1 VKSDEPHDAARREA
15 IRRLLVLAPVLAC
28 GFGAATDVTTA
39 ITTDDIS
46 LRARKLHFSSL
57 VIDTHADTTQRFLGG
72 QFAADGSFHSDLEFD
87 FAARDARG
95 SVDIPRMRE
104 GGLGAIFFS
113 IWIPSKI
120 KGPLAVARA
129 LEQIAAVHDQVRR
142 HPADLAFATTASEIR
157 AAHAQGKI
165 AALIGIEGGHMI
177 NSDLGVL
184 RHFAALGARYM
195 TLTHTGNVEWADSS
209 GATPVHHGLTPFGR
223 EVIHEMNRLGMMV
236 DISHVSDKT
245 FYDVLAIS
253 EAPLLA
259 SHSSCRAICDAPRN
273 MSDDMIKALAAKG
286 GVIQINYH
294 VAFLSQEFRDA
305 ENKDPQINKAIEAEV
320 LKLCGDNEACELIE
334 GDRFTRESVR
344 QGKLPRV
351 DWSKIVEHIDHA
363 VQLVGAEHVGLGSD
377 FDGAN
382 MPYGM
387 EDVTQIPKIT
397 EALLRK
403 GYSEDDVKKI
413 LGENTLRVMAEVE
426 RIGHAQTAAPQ

>member
-1 VKSDEPHDAARREA
+1 MLWSLPGLAGGLGAFSEAQALLPVRFCAAPPVTPDE
-15 IRRLLVLAPVLAC
+15 LSV
-28 GFGAATDVTTA
+28 
-39 ITTDDIS
+39 
-46 LRARKLHFSSL
+46 RARKLHFSSL

-72 QFAADGSFHSDLEFD
+72 NFAADGSFRSDLKFD

-120 KGPLAVARA
+120 KGPIAVKRA
-129 LEQIAAVHDQVRR
+129 LEQIAAVHEQVRL

-157 AAHAQGKI
+157 AAHQQGKI
-165 AALIGIEGGHMI
+165 AALIGVEGGHMI

-184 RHFAALGARYM
+184 REFAAQGARYM
-195 TLTHTGNVEWADSS
+195 TLTHSGNTEWADAS
-209 GATPVHHGLTPFGR
+209 GVAPAHHGLTPFGR

-245 FYDVLAIS
+245 FRDVLAIS
-253 EAPLLA
+253 EAPLIA

-273 MSDDMIKALAAKG
+273 MSDAMIQALAAKR
-286 GVIQINYH
+286 GVIEINYH

-305 ENKDPQINKAIEAEV
+305 ERRDPQINKSIEADV
-320 LKLCGDNEACELIE
+320 HRLCGEHEACELIE
-334 GDRFTRESVR
+334 GDRITREFVER
-344 QGKLPRV
+344 GKLPRV
-351 DWSKIVEHIDHA
+351 DWSKIIEHIDHA
-363 VQLVGAEHVGLGSD
+363 VKLVGAEHVGLGSD

-387 EDVTQIPKIT
+387 EDAGQLPKIT
-397 EALLRK
+397 EALLHR
-403 GYSEDDVKKI
+403 GYSEDDVRKI
-413 LGENTLRVMAEVE
+413 LGENTLRLMAEVE
-426 RIGHAQTAAPQ
+426 RVSQATSSEPQK